1 MIEVHK
7 AQSLLN
13 YAILLVVISLAF
25 FGMSKYFQR
34 GIQGKVASFSDAMI
48 APRSEH
54 LAYTDEDMSYSANSS
69 QQMNSQTTLHGAG
82 AQTTTSN
89 MSATSSS
96 YTETTD
102 EDYTPGG
109 SSDLGSSGG
118 GLDEPDPIN

>member
-1 MIEVHK
+1 MHK

-25 FGMSKYFQR
+25 FGMTKYFQR

-54 LAYTDEDMSYSANSS
+54 LAYTDEDMSYRATSS
-69 QQMNSQTTLHGAG
+69 QKMSSQVTLHGSG
-82 AQTTTSN
+82 AQTTSSN
-89 MSATSSS
+89 MRATSSS

-102 EDYTPGG
+102 EDYISGG
-109 SSDLGSSGG
+109 SSGSGSSGEIP
-118 GLDEPDPIN
+118 DSPDPIDVN